1 MKYLFLLVLL
11 ASCADLQKSTNVNMM
26 AEADSVRVLNAEAE
40 AASCKVVSTVRGE
53 DNLMNLGRDTAVSN
67 MKRFALGKDANAL
80 WIQECKETN
89 TAISTITTCKGI
101 AYKCP

>member
-26 AEADSVRVLNAEAE
+26 AEPEGVKVLENE
-40 AASCKVVSTVRGE
+40 AAAAKCTVVSTVRGE
-53 DNLMNLGRDTAVSN
+53 DNLLN
-67 MKRFALGKDANAL
+67 LGKDTAIFNIRKFAEGKGANSV
-80 WIQECKETN
+80 WIQDCKETS

>member
-26 AEADSVRVLNAEAE
+26 AEPDSVRILENE
-40 AASCKVVSTVRGE
+40 AAASSCTVVSTVRGE
-53 DNLMNLGRDTAVSN
+53 DNLLN
-67 MKRFALGKDANAL
+67 LGKDTATFNMRKFAEGKGANAV
-80 WIQECKETN
+80 WVQECKETK

-101 AYKCP
+101 SYKCP